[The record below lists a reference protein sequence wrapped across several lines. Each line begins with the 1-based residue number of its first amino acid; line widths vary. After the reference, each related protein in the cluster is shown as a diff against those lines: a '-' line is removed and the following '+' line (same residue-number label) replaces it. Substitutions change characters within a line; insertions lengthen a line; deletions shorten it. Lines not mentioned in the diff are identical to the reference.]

1 MRPYTDKDMS
11 NEKSVPGPQIVPET
25 RELSL
30 EEFILIPGNEFSK
43 SRTIFSGG
51 TSLNVAD
58 TTRTGRV
65 LGLDVLEDLIFFS

>member
-30 EEFILIPGNEFSK
+30 EEFVLIPF
-43 SRTIFSGG
+43 
-51 TSLNVAD
+51 
-58 TTRTGRV
+58 
-65 LGLDVLEDLIFFS
+65 